1 MIAFLRFL
9 AENAFLILLFLAGA
23 TVFTIQ
29 RLVKIRAQQKATL
42 FALELELARRK
53 IHQTSALIALIGVFV
68 LIELILVF
76 FLVPNLPATSLLA
89 SPTMNPLATFVS
101 TLPPEVLQ
109 TLGAATANPT
119 STPQTSG
126 CIPGQI
132 MITSPQAGDELRGQI
147 TLAGT
152 ADIPNF
158 GYFKYEYALQ
168 GTDTWN
174 SINVGRKPKHAE
186 ELGPWDTTEITPGDY
201 YLRLVVTDN
210 QGNALPACV
219 VPVRILAP

>member
-1 MIAFLRFL
+1 MMAFLRFL
-9 AENAFLILLFLAGA
+9 AQYAFLIFLLLAGA
-23 TVFTIQ
+23 AVFAIQ
-29 RLVKIRAQQKATL
+29 RLVKNRAEQKATL

-53 IHQTSALIALIGVFV
+53 INQTIALIALIGVFV
-68 LIELILVF
+68 LIELILVL
-76 FLVPNLPATSLLA
+76 FLVPNLPAASILA
-89 SPTMNPLATFVS
+89 SPTLDPLATIVS

-132 MITSPQAGDELRGQI
+132 MITAPTAGEEVRGQI
-147 TLAGT
+147 TLEGT

-158 GYFKYEYALQ
+158 GYYKYEFALQ

-174 SINVGRKPKHAE
+174 SINVGTKPKHDE
-186 ELGPWDTTEITPGDY
+186 ELGLWYTSEITPGDY
-201 YLRLVVTDN
+201 LLRLVVTDN